1 MEKIIN
7 NPGLQN
13 LAEKVFWNLDIED
26 LNTCAQINQS
36 CKQILENPIFW
47 EKKGLVILVGRV
59 YLVRFF
65 SVPTLSRGW
74 LTFCG
79 GSLTL
84 FMKYFEKKLR
94 LLPL

>member
-1 MEKIIN
+1 M
-7 NPGLQN
+7 
-13 LAEKVFWNLDIED
+13 
-26 LNTCAQINQS
+26 LNR
-36 CKQILENPIFW
+36 LERFDFI
-47 EKKGLVILVGRV
+47 KDKGAGDLVGRV